1 MPEVSGEAQGAGEH
15 NKQGKVDHYGL
26 LYYRVSAC
34 SDLPMLATIMV
45 EVPNPKHP
53 QGFKGDGVKGV
64 DDVPRRSRE
73 RAARSLTPR
82 NPWCIAVRA
91 AGRKASTYGICQAL
105 GMTNM
110 LMVFFELLR
119 R

>member
-1 MPEVSGEAQGAGEH
+1 MSGDARGAGGH
-15 NKQGKVDHYGL
+15 NKQGKVDNSGL
-26 LYYRVSAC
+26 FYYRVSVRF
-34 SDLPMLATIMV
+34 DPRLATIMV

-53 QGFKGDGVKGV
+53 QGFKGEGVKGV
-64 DDVPRRSRE
+64 GDVPRRPRE
-73 RAARSLTPR
+73 RAARSLIPR
-82 NPWCIAVRA
+82 NPWCITVRA
-91 AGRKASTYGICQAL
+91 AGRKASTYGICAAL